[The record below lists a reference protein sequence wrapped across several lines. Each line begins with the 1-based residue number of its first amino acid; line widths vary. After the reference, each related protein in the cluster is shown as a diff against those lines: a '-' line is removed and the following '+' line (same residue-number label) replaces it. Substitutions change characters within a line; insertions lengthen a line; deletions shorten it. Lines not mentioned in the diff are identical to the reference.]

1 MFQLKITHH
10 IKSQEDSK
18 FNEKGKLIKAN
29 TKMTKC

>member
-10 IKSQEDSK
+10 AKSQEDFK
-18 FNEKGKLIKAN
+18 FKENGKLIKAN